1 MEQQPLSIRVMTPHG
16 FEETEEEVRAALAT
30 EGFGVLTEIDV
41 AATMQAKLGV
51 EMPAYKILGA
61 CNPQLAHRGLMA
73 WDGFGV
79 LLPCNV
85 IIEDLG
91 DHRAVIAFNPLDI
104 EAARQHPEIGPVA
117 EEVHARLERVLTVIE
132 AAGAARPIAVA

>member
-1 MEQQPLSIRVMTPHG
+1 VEHQPLSMRVETPHG
-16 FEETEEEVRAALAT
+16 FEETEQEVRTALAA

-61 CNPQLAHRGLMA
+61 CNPQLAHRALTA

-79 LLPCNV
+79 LMPCNV
-85 IIEDLG
+85 IVEDLG
-91 DHRAVIAFNPLDI
+91 DRRAVLAFNPLDI
-104 EAARQHPEIGPVA
+104 EAARRHAEIGPVA
-117 EEVHARLERVLTVIE
+117 EEVHARLERVLAVIE
-132 AAGAARPIAVA
+132 AAGA

>member
-1 MEQQPLSIRVMTPHG
+1 MEQQPLSIRVVTPHG
-16 FEETEEEVRAALAT
+16 FEETEQEVRAALAT

-41 AATMQAKLGV
+41 AATMRAKLNV

-61 CNPQLAHRGLMA
+61 CNPQLAHRALTA

-79 LLPCNV
+79 MMPCNV

-91 DHRAVIAFNPLDI
+91 DRRVVIAFNPLDI
-104 EAARQHPEIGPVA
+104 EAARDHAEIGPIAVD
-117 EEVHARLERVLTVIE
+117 VHARLQRVLKVIE
-132 AAGAARPIAVA
+132 EAGA